1 MHQLPS
7 TRVPSRRE
15 MFCVAWRG
23 REPLSHLR
31 GGRSPQGRDQEL
43 RHQQGHHSFSAGPS
57 PAGCPGKEAGEGSDR
72 KERRPTTAFSG
83 RRCAPPLIPR
93 PLGRQRGAG
102 FQVAKFRASR
112 GEDRPGTKDSRIAIG
127 QTDSGRYLR
136 VIYVRDPNPDS
147 VFVITAYE
155 LHGKPLKAYRRRI
168 GKK

>member
-1 MHQLPS
+1 MK
-7 TRVPSRRE
+7 
-15 MFCVAWRG
+15 
-23 REPLSHLR
+23 PLR
-31 GGRSPQGRDQEL
+31 
-43 RHQQGHHSFSAGPS
+43 
-57 PAGCPGKEAGEGSDR
+57 
-72 KERRPTTAFSG
+72 
-83 RRCAPPLIPR
+83 
-93 PLGRQRGAG
+93 RQRGAG
-102 FQVAKFRASR
+102 FQVAKFRATSYARSVNVRFHIDPTSGLPHIYNHDVNEDEVEQALANR